1 MPKIFSFVG
10 NSNSGKTTLIS
21 KIITELK
28 KRNYT
33 VGVVKSCSKGFEVD
47 KKGKDS
53 YRLKER
59 GADPVLLI
67 SKDSIALFRRNN
79 GDEPKELIKRYFHD
93 RDFVII
99 EGGKSWK
106 GFKKI
111 EVMDD
116 EKLRLKLD
124 DKPIAVVSDVEID
137 TDVPLF
143 RKDDIENIVN
153 FMEKE
158 DG

>member
-33 VGVVKSCSKGFEVD
+33 VGALKNCSKGFEID
-47 KKGKDS
+47 KEGKDS
-53 YRLKER
+53 YILKEK

-67 SKDSIALFRRNN
+67 SKDNIALFRRNN

-99 EGGKSWK
+99 EGGKGWN
-106 GFKKI
+106 GFRKI
-111 EVMDD
+111 EVMGN
-116 EKLRLKLD
+116 EKKRLKLD
-124 DKPIAVVSDVEID
+124 DKPIAIVSDVEND

-143 RKDDIENIVN
+143 KKDDIENIVN
-153 FMEKE
+153 FLEKE

>member
-10 NSNSGKTTLIS
+10 NSNSGKTALIS
-21 KIITELK
+21 KIIDEIK

-33 VGVVKSCSKGFEVD
+33 VGALKNCSKGFEID
-47 KKGKDS
+47 KEGKDS
-53 YRLKER
+53 YLLKEK

-67 SKDSIALFRRNN
+67 SKDSIALFRRNK
-79 GDEPKELIKRYFHD
+79 GDEPKELIKRYFYD

-99 EGGKSWK
+99 EGGKRWK
-106 GFKKI
+106 GFRKI
-111 EVMDD
+111 EVMGD
-116 EKLRLKLD
+116 EKMRLKLD
-124 DKPIAVVSDVEID
+124 DKPIAVISDVEID
-137 TDVPLF
+137 TNVPLF
-143 RKDDIENIVN
+143 RKNDIENIVN